1 MFTALWAYHTYVR
14 HEYSVC
20 SNTAPSAHCGRK
32 RKRAKNDLREPPHER
47 RLQPSLEHSKDEAS
61 RAQRVDIQA
70 RAVLHAVAE
79 RVPYAPEPVR
89 LQAQSRSCSLSPRL
103 LVGTCHDCTLRLQ
116 VSGIELL
123 ARFRLRRT
131 CMRAPVV
138 LLNPKEPRFN
148 ADACEHH
155 CVARSCS
162 TSAAACRQLQIAGR
176 MANESGPLGHR
187 CSTRSSGSTPKFS
200 SAL

>member
-1 MFTALWAYHTYVR
+1 MLLLGRRRTMRDPPPPLSSSIVFWGSHAHGRRWAFVLPTCKIFYL
-14 HEYSVC
+14 S
-20 SNTAPSAHCGRK
+20 GRE
-32 RKRAKNDLREPPHER
+32 RKN
-47 RLQPSLEHSKDEAS
+47 SKDEAS